1 MAKIDTSKISG
12 YADMTAEQKLAAL
25 EAYEF
30 EGVSKETFDK
40 TAGEAAE
47 NKRKLRE
54 ALNQA
59 NTDKTASDEAL
70 KALQGKVAEM
80 EKREKVAD
88 YAASLMDQGYSK
100 ELAKE
105 VATAMAEGDMATVFA
120 KQQTFLA
127 EREKQMAEAEINA
140 QYSGSGEVDIT
151 DDGGKIEADDSTT
164 TGGKSADMVNAKN
177 RQVKSYIRNGK
188 RVRAYQR

>member
-1 MAKIDTSKISG
+1 MAKIDVSKISG

-30 EGVSKETFDK
+30 DGVSKETFDK
-40 TAGEAAE
+40 TAAEAAE

-59 NTDKTASDEAL
+59 GNDKAANDEAL

-80 EKREKVAD
+80 EKREKVSD

-105 VATAMAEGDMATVFA
+105 VATAMADGDMATVFA

-127 EREKQMAEAEINA
+127 EREKQIRADALKKTPAPAGGGSNGDVMTLEKLRKLSPAERLKFSNEHPDTYKELYN
-140 QYSGSGEVDIT
+140 
-151 DDGGKIEADDSTT
+151 GG
-164 TGGKSADMVNAKN
+164 
-177 RQVKSYIRNGK
+177 
-188 RVRAYQR
+188 

>member
-1 MAKIDTSKISG
+1 MAKIDTSKIGG

-30 EGVSKETFDK
+30 DGVSKETFDK
-40 TAGEAAE
+40 TAAEAAE

-59 NTDKTASDEAL
+59 GNDKAANDEAL

-100 ELAKE
+100 GLAKE
-105 VATAMAEGDMATVFA
+105 VATAMADGDMTTVFA

-127 EREKQMAEAEINA
+127 EREKQIRAEALKKTPPP
-140 QYSGSGEVDIT
+140 SGGGK
-151 DDGGKIEADDSTT
+151 DDGNDMTLEKLRAMSPEERFKFSQNHPDTYKELY
-164 TGGKSADMVNAKN
+164 GG
-177 RQVKSYIRNGK
+177 
-188 RVRAYQR
+188 

>member
-105 VATAMAEGDMATVFA
+105 VATAIAEGDMATVFA
-120 KQQTFLA
+120 KQQTFRA
-127 EREKQMAEAEINA
+127 ERDKQIRADALKKTPTPA
-140 QYSGSGEVDIT
+140 GGSGEGETMTLKKLRAMSPEERYEYSVKHPDT
-151 DDGGKIEADDSTT
+151 YKELYGG
-164 TGGKSADMVNAKN
+164 
-177 RQVKSYIRNGK
+177 
-188 RVRAYQR
+188 

>member
-12 YADMTAEQKLAAL
+12 YAEMTAEQKLAAL

-30 EGVSKETFDK
+30 DGVSKETFDK
-40 TAGEAAE
+40 TAGEAADY
-47 NKRKLRE
+47 KRKWRE
-54 ALNQA
+54 ATTQA
-59 NTDKTASDEAL
+59 GNDKQASDDAL
-70 KALQGKVAEM
+70 KALQTKMAEM

-105 VATAMAEGDMATVFA
+105 VATAMADGDMVTVFA

-127 EREKQMAEAEINA
+127 EREKQIRADALKKTPAPGAGNE
-140 QYSGSGEVDIT
+140 
-151 DDGGKIEADDSTT
+151 GGGVMTLEKLRAMSPTERFKFANEHPETYKELY
-164 TGGKSADMVNAKN
+164 GG
-177 RQVKSYIRNGK
+177 
-188 RVRAYQR
+188 

>member
-1 MAKIDTSKISG
+1 MAKIDTSKIGG
-12 YADMTAEQKLAAL
+12 YAEMTAEQKLAAL

-30 EGVSKETFDK
+30 DGVSKETFDK
-40 TAGEAAE
+40 TAAEAAE

-59 NTDKTASDEAL
+59 GNDKAANDEVL

-105 VATAMAEGDMATVFA
+105 VATAMADGDMATVFA

-127 EREKQMAEAEINA
+127 EREKQIRADALKKTPPPSGGGNEGGNDMTLKKLRAMSPTERYKFA
-140 QYSGSGEVDIT
+140 QEHPDIYKELYN
-151 DDGGKIEADDSTT
+151 GG
-164 TGGKSADMVNAKN
+164 
-177 RQVKSYIRNGK
+177 
-188 RVRAYQR
+188 

>member
-12 YADMTAEQKLAAL
+12 YADMSAEEKLAAL

-30 EGVSKETFDK
+30 DGVSKEMFDK

-59 NTDKTASDEAL
+59 SNDKAASTEAF
-70 KALQGKVAEM
+70 KALEGKVAEM
-80 EKREKVAD
+80 EKREKISD
-88 YAASLMDQGYSK
+88 YSASLMDQGYSK
-100 ELAKE
+100 ELARE
-105 VATAMAEGDMATVFA
+105 VAVAMADGDMATVFA

-127 EREKQMAEAEINA
+127 EREKQIRADALKKTPAPVGGN
-140 QYSGSGEVDIT
+140 GGGETMTLKKLRAMSPEERLKFATEHPDT
-151 DDGGKIEADDSTT
+151 YKELYGG
-164 TGGKSADMVNAKN
+164 
-177 RQVKSYIRNGK
+177 
-188 RVRAYQR
+188 

>member
-12 YADMTAEQKLAAL
+12 YEGMTAEQKLAAL

-30 EGVSKETFDK
+30 DGVSKEMFDK
-40 TAGEAAE
+40 TASEAADF
-47 NKRKLRE
+47 KKKYRE
-54 ALNQA
+54 ATAQA
-59 NTDKTASDEAL
+59 GSEKAANDETV
-70 KALQGKVAEM
+70 KALQTKVAEM

-105 VATAMAEGDMATVFA
+105 VATAMADGDMATVFA

-127 EREKQMAEAEINA
+127 EREKQIRADVLKKTPGP
-140 QYSGSGEVDIT
+140 SGGGGSGETMTLAKLRAMSPQDRYKYSVEHPDT
-151 DDGGKIEADDSTT
+151 YKELYGG
-164 TGGKSADMVNAKN
+164 
-177 RQVKSYIRNGK
+177 
-188 RVRAYQR
+188 